1 MLRALGIAAL
11 LAALAA
17 CSQATSQPG
26 SDGAPVAATSEAV
39 KASTAHPHS
48 LADAGAALALED
60 TSLTADQRARV
71 EAVRA
76 ELSAA
81 SASEKTARVAL
92 ADRLAAQI
100 TAGALDRAALEPY
113 MTAIETAR
121 ATDKPAE
128 QKALNDLHAALTSG
142 QRARLVEAARAK
154 LDKHA
159 FRDDGKERLEQVAD
173 ELELS
178 DTQRRA
184 IKARVVAQL
193 GAHFADHGHEH
204 GEFKARAE
212 AIAQAFASDSFD
224 AKTLDV
230 GKDASAFMRPM
241 GEAMLTL
248 VEATL
253 PELSPA
259 QRAKLAEHVRAR
271 ASDG

>member
-1 MLRALGIAAL
+1 MLRALGVAAL

-17 CSQATSQPG
+17 CSQSTQAG

-39 KASTAHPHS
+39 KARTAHPRS

-60 TSLTADQRARV
+60 ASLTVDQRARV

-100 TAGALDRAALEPY
+100 MAGALDRAALEPY
-113 MTAIETAR
+113 MTAIEAAR
-121 ATDKPAE
+121 AANEPAE
-128 QKALNDLHAALTSG
+128 QKALGDLHAALTSG
-142 QRARLVEAARAK
+142 QRARLVAAARTK
-154 LDKHA
+154 LEGHA

-193 GAHFADHGHEH
+193 GAHFADHEREH

-212 AIAQAFASDSFD
+212 AIAQAFASESFD
-224 AKTLDV
+224 AATLDV

-253 PELSPA
+253 PELSA
-259 QRAKLAEHVRAR
+259 TQRAKLAEHVRAR
-271 ASDG
+271 ASSG